1 MKNYYNILGVSE
13 TATQDEIKKAY
24 RQLSK
29 QYHPDVNPKGEE
41 KFKEVAEAYEGIG
54 DENKRREYDNKKNN
68 PFNSFNPFNPF
79 NGKNNFDVDEDYI
92 KRIFNN
98 IHSNLNLNNDE
109 EWERKDF
116 TDPNGKE
123 DFSSFSRSGFYNP
136 FDGTVRFNE
145 KQQEMGTLEL
155 LDVKLKESIMNEDY
169 ENSAKIRDLINS
181 LKED

>member
-1 MKNYYNILGVSE
+1 MNLDFNNMDDEQFQKEFIRFLTLHQSSIKNLM
-13 TATQDEIKKAY
+13 
-24 RQLSK
+24 
-29 QYHPDVNPKGEE
+29 
-41 KFKEVAEAYEGIG
+41 EA
-54 DENKRREYDNKKNN
+54 NKKNN

-155 LDVKLKESIMNEDY
+155 LDIKLKESIMNEDY

>member
-1 MKNYYNILGVSE
+1 MNLDFNNMDDEQFQKEFIKFLTLHQSSIKNLIES
-13 TATQDEIKKAY
+13 
-24 RQLSK
+24 
-29 QYHPDVNPKGEE
+29 
-41 KFKEVAEAYEGIG
+41 
-54 DENKRREYDNKKNN
+54 NKKNN
-68 PFNSFNPFNPF
+68 PFNS
-79 NGKNNFDVDEDYI
+79 KNNFDVDEDYI

-109 EWERKDF
+109 EWERKYF

-155 LDVKLKESIMNEDY
+155 LDIKLKESIMNEDY

-181 LKED
+181 LKEDENKNPK

>member
-1 MKNYYNILGVSE
+1 MNLDFNNMDDEQFQKEFIKFLTLHQSSIKNLIES
-13 TATQDEIKKAY
+13 
-24 RQLSK
+24 
-29 QYHPDVNPKGEE
+29 
-41 KFKEVAEAYEGIG
+41 
-54 DENKRREYDNKKNN
+54 NKKNN
-68 PFNSFNPFNPF
+68 PFNPFNS
-79 NGKNNFDVDEDYI
+79 KNNFDVDEDYI

-98 IHSNLNLNNDE
+98 IHNNLNLNNDE